1 MAEKKKKV
9 DVKITLLG
17 NSGVGKTCI
26 IGRYTSN
33 VFNESSPST
42 AGGSYSQKF
51 IKVGDTEVQLDIWD
65 TGGQEKY
72 RSLGKHFYKDAY
84 IVCLVYD
91 ICISDSFQAI
101 KQIWYPDLKKF
112 GEKFTVLA
120 VVGNKCDKYE
130 EEKVKEDEARAFA
143 QEIGAEYFLTSAKNG
158 DGIDILFQTLAEKYL
173 GPEFISKI
181 EEVKKEK
188 GESVKITKVAHSDK
202 NVKKKSCC

>member
-1 MAEKKKKV
+1 MAVKPKKV

-33 VFNESSPST
+33 IFNESSPST

-51 IKVGDTEVQLDIWD
+51 IKIGETEVQLDIWD

-91 ICISDSFQAI
+91 ICIENSFDAI
-101 KQIWYPDLKKF
+101 KNVWYPDLKRY
-112 GEKFTVLA
+112 GEKYTVIA

-130 EEKVKEDEARAFA
+130 EEKVKEDEARKFA
-143 QEIGAEYFLTSAKNG
+143 EEIGAEFGLTSAKTG
-158 DGIDILFQTLAEKYL
+158 DGIDILFQNLAEKYL
-173 GPEFISKI
+173 GPEFLPKV
-181 EEVKKEK
+181 EEMKNEK
-188 GESVKITKVAHSDK
+188 GGTVKITKNNNAV
-202 NVKKKSCC
+202 NGQKKGCSC